1 MAVCDILHQI
11 QDACYETKALFNSV
25 KMILVIRVLCETYQ
39 PDYINRWS
47 YRLKKNV
54 WFNIHP
60 FYKLLSGN
68 ISNDRVHMQ

>member
-47 YRLKKNV
+47 YR
-54 WFNIHP
+54 
-60 FYKLLSGN
+60 
-68 ISNDRVHMQ
+68 